1 MWHVLVGQT
10 CARDRLL
17 DLGEPRP
24 GGEYYDS
31 TDLGTVRG
39 PSLPLAQC
47 VTVTKARAW
56 QRGPGEGRRGVYV
69 REELEK
75 PRLVPQPPFEELS
88 SGRGEGSRL

>member
-1 MWHVLVGQT
+1 M
-10 CARDRLL
+10 L

-47 VTVTKARAW
+47 VTVSKPSAG
-56 QRGPGEGRRGVYV
+56 QRGRRAQRVYV
-69 REELEK
+69 REEQLEK